1 MDEELGTKIENLIQ
15 AVQMIAS
22 KTDELAERVDEL
34 DSVLFD
40 GLIGPANEKIAQ
52 DEYDAAL
59 SDFRCKFGEKLDK
72 FDALAKAEE
81 GDDFDL
87 VKKAFDDYNENDY
100 PFSPSE
106 YIDKRVEQFEEKAK
120 ALAEAAG
127 TVVNIK
133 TETPEGE
140 EVEVT
145 ATPEGDVKTEVE
157 GKAIEGKEVKSEEI
171 KSEPE
176 VEAKEEST
184 EEPKEEEKKEESE
197 ELDTVSD
204 ERAKWR
210 KAAKSAAY
218 KNLRI

>member
-15 AVQMIAS
+15 AVQMIAQ

-87 VKKAFDDYNENDY
+87 VKKAFDDYNEHEY

-106 YIDKRVEQFEEKAK
+106 YIDKRVAQFEEKAK

-133 TETPEGE
+133 TETPEGQ

-157 GKAIEGKEVKSEEI
+157 GEEVKSEEV

-176 VEAKEEST
+176 VEVKEVKEEST
-184 EEPKEEEKKEESE
+184 EEPKEEEKKGESE
-197 ELDTVSD
+197 DTVSD

-210 KAAKSAAY
+210 KAAESAAY

>member
-1 MDEELGTKIENLIQ
+1 MDEELVTKIENLIQ
-15 AVQMIAS
+15 AVQMIAQ

-106 YIDKRVEQFEEKAK
+106 YVDKRVEQFEEKAK

-127 TVVNIK
+127 AVVKIE
-133 TETPEGE
+133 TETPTGE

-145 ATPEGDVKTEVE
+145 ATPDGDVKTEVE
-157 GKAIEGKEVKSEEI
+157 GEEVKSEEI
-171 KSEPE
+171 KSEEVPE
-176 VEAKEEST
+176 IKVESV

-197 ELDTVSD
+197 DTVSD